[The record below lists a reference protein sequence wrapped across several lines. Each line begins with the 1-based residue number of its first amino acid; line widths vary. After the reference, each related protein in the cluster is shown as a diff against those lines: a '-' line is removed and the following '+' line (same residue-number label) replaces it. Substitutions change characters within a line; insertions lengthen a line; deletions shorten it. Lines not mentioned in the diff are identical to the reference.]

1 MEQLTEDV
9 LKKINERLVAL
20 EIVHTRYR
28 GPDGKRGEK
37 GEQGPAGKDG
47 INGKDATVEER
58 NAFREELNKCRAE
71 SYGHKQ
77 LREELDRAQDND
89 SNGSRL
95 SVECRTFRTSQT
107 RNGFAVASVNA
118 KRLSLRTVYEESS
131 RGVADAL
138 QMSAV

>member
-77 LREELDRAQDND
+77 LREELDRAHREYVEELSSVYCKEVEAFCEKRD
-89 SNGSRL
+89 SFVKNLL
-95 SVECRTFRTSQT
+95 SINKKSV
-107 RNGFAVASVNA
+107 AVTN
-118 KRLSLRTVYEESS
+118 
-131 RGVADAL
+131 
-138 QMSAV
+138 